1 MKITLLEPIGIS
13 DALLESLSAPIR
25 AAGHTFVAFDTK
37 TADPQVQLERIGD
50 SDAVIIANTPLPAS
64 VISATPKL
72 QLLNVAFTGI
82 DHVGLNACK
91 EKGITVCNA
100 AGYSN
105 SAVAEL
111 ALGLTIGCL
120 RYFNE
125 SDRACRSGGIGI
137 RGAEIAGRTVGI
149 VGTGAIG
156 LYTARLF
163 SAFGAKVIAYSRTQR
178 KEALDMG
185 IAYVSLEELLRRS
198 DIVSLHVPS
207 NAKTRHLIGKEQLAL
222 MQKHA
227 VLINCARGAV
237 VDNAA
242 LAEALHK
249 GNIAAAGIDVFDM
262 EPPLPEEE
270 PLSKAPHT
278 LLTPHVAYNTV
289 ESMERRAEIVFRN
302 LQAWLAGNPENVCS
316 F

>member
-13 DALLESLSAPIR
+13 AALLEELCAPIL
-25 AAGHTFVAFDTK
+25 AKGHSFVAYDTK
-37 TADPQVQLERIGD
+37 TTDPQEQLARIGD

-64 VISATPKL
+64 VNSAAPKL
-72 QLLNVAFTGI
+72 QMLDVAFTGI
-82 DHVGLNACK
+82 DHVGLSACK
-91 EKGITVCNA
+91 ETGITVCNA

-125 SDRACRSGGIGI
+125 SDRACRSGGVGI
-137 RGAEIAGRTVGI
+137 RGTEIAGRTVGI
-149 VGTGAIG
+149 VGPGAIG

-163 SAFGAKVIAYSRTQR
+163 AAFGAKVLAYSRSVR
-178 KEALDMG
+178 REALDMG
-185 IAYVSLEELLRRS
+185 IEYVSLEELLQRS

-207 NAKTRHLIGKEQLAL
+207 NAQTKHLIGKEQIAL
-222 MQKHA
+222 MQRHA

-242 LAEALHK
+242 LAEALQE
-249 GNIAAAGIDVFDM
+249 GRIAAAGIDVFDT
-262 EPPLPEEE
+262 EPPLPDTD
-270 PLSKAPHT
+270 PLANAPHT

-289 ESMERRAEIVFRN
+289 ESMERRAHIVFRN
-302 LQAWLAGNPENVCS
+302 LEAWLAGDPENVCS

>member
-13 DALLESLSAPIR
+13 ASLLEQLVAPFR
-25 AAGHTFVAFDTK
+25 AQGHTFTAFDTK
-37 TADPQVQLERIGD
+37 TTDPAEQIARIGD

-64 VISATPKL
+64 VIAAAPNLKL
-72 QLLNVAFTGI
+72 LDVAFTGI
-82 DHVGLNACK
+82 DHVGLDACK

-120 RYFNE
+120 RFFGE
-125 SDRACRSGGIGI
+125 SDRACRSGGVGI
-137 RGAEIAGRTVGI
+137 RGTEIAGRTVGI

-163 SAFGAKVIAYSRTQR
+163 AAFGARVIAYSRSVRQ
-178 KEALDMG
+178 EALDLG
-185 IAYVSLEELLRRS
+185 IEYVSLEELLRRS

-207 NAKTRHLIGKEQLAL
+207 NPQTRHLIGKAELAL

-227 VLINCARGAV
+227 LLINCARGAV

-242 LAEALHK
+242 LAEALQA
-249 GNIAAAGIDVFDM
+249 GTIGGAGIDVFDT
-262 EPPLPEEE
+262 EPPLPESD
-270 PLSKAPHT
+270 PLTKAPRT

-289 ESMERRAEIVFRN
+289 ESMERRAHIVFDN
-302 LQAWLAGNPENVCS
+302 LKAWIAGIPQNVCS
-316 F
+316 L

>member
-13 DALLESLSAPIR
+13 AALLEQLSAPIC
-25 AAGHTFVAFDTK
+25 AQGHTFVAFDTK
-37 TADPQVQLERIGD
+37 TTDPTEQLTRIGD
-50 SDAVIIANTPLPAS
+50 SDAVIIANTPLSAS
-64 VISATPKL
+64 VIAAAPNLKL
-72 QLLNVAFTGI
+72 LDVAFTGI
-82 DHVGLNACK
+82 DHVGLDACK

-120 RYFNE
+120 RFFNE

-137 RGAEIAGRTVGI
+137 RGTEIAGRTVGI

-163 SAFGAKVIAYSRTQR
+163 AAFGAKVIAYSRSVRQ
-178 KEALDMG
+178 EALDLG
-185 IAYVSLEELLRRS
+185 IEYVSLEELLRRS

-207 NAKTRHLIGKEQLAL
+207 NAQTRHLIGKNELAL

-227 VLINCARGAV
+227 LLINCARGAV

-242 LAEALHK
+242 LAEALQN
-249 GNIAAAGIDVFDM
+249 GTIGGAGIDVFDT
-262 EPPLPEEE
+262 EPPLPESD
-270 PLSKAPHT
+270 PLTKAPHT

-289 ESMERRAEIVFRN
+289 ESMERRAHIVFDN
-302 LQAWLAGNPENVCS
+302 LKAWISGIPQNVCS
-316 F
+316 L

>member
-13 DALLESLSAPIR
+13 STLLEELSAPIR
-25 AAGHTFVAFDTK
+25 AQGHTFVSFDTK
-37 TADPQVQLERIGD
+37 TTDPAEQQARIGD

-64 VISATPKL
+64 VIASAPKL
-72 QLLNVAFTGI
+72 QLLDVAFTGI
-82 DHVGLNACK
+82 DHVGLDACK

-111 ALGLTIGCL
+111 ALGLTSGCL

-125 SDRACRSGGIGI
+125 SDRACRSGGVGI
-137 RGAEIAGRTVGI
+137 RGTEIAGRTVGI

-163 SAFGAKVIAYSRTQR
+163 AAFGAKVIAYSRSIRQ
-178 KEALDMG
+178 EALDLG
-185 IAYVSLEELLRRS
+185 IEYVSLEELLQRS

-207 NAKTRHLIGKEQLAL
+207 NAQTRHLIGADQLAL

-242 LAEALHK
+242 LAAALER
-249 GNIAAAGIDVFDM
+249 GDLAAAGIDVFDT
-262 EPPLPEEE
+262 EPPLPESD
-270 PLSKAPHT
+270 PLTKAPRT

-289 ESMERRAEIVFRN
+289 ESMERRARIVFRN
-302 LQAWLAGNPENVCS
+302 LEAWLAGNPENVCS
-316 F
+316 L

>member
-13 DALLESLSAPIR
+13 AALLEQLSAPIR
-25 AAGHTFVAFDTK
+25 AKGHTFVAYDTK
-37 TADPQVQLERIGD
+37 TTDPNEQLARIGD
-50 SDAVIIANTPLPAS
+50 SDAVIIANTPLPAQ
-64 VISATPKL
+64 VISAAPGLKL
-72 QLLNVAFTGI
+72 LDVAFTGI
-82 DHVGLNACK
+82 DHVGLSACK
-91 EKGITVCNA
+91 KKGVTVCNA

-125 SDRACRSGGIGI
+125 SDKACRSGGVGI
-137 RGAEIAGRTVGI
+137 RGTEIAGRTVGI

-163 SAFGAKVIAYSRTQR
+163 AAFGAKVIAYSRSQR
-178 KEALDMG
+178 QEALDMG
-185 IAYVSLEELLRRS
+185 IEYVSLEELLQRS

-207 NAKTRHLIGKEQLAL
+207 NPQTKHLMGREQIAL

-242 LAEALHK
+242 LAEALK
-249 GNIAAAGIDVFDM
+249 EGRIAAAGIDVFDT
-262 EPPLPEEE
+262 EPPLPETD
-270 PLSKAPHT
+270 PLAGAPHT

-289 ESMERRAEIVFRN
+289 ESMERRAHIVFRN
-302 LQAWLAGNPENVCS
+302 LEAWLAGNPENVCS

>member
-1 MKITLLEPIGIS
+1 MKITLLEPIGIPE
-13 DALLESLSAPIR
+13 ALLAQLSAPVR
-25 AAGHTFVAFDTK
+25 AQGHTFVAFDTK
-37 TADPQVQLERIGD
+37 TTDPGVQQERIGD

-64 VISATPKL
+64 VISAAPNLKF
-72 QLLNVAFTGI
+72 LNVAFTGI
-82 DHVGLNACK
+82 DHVGLDACK
-91 EKGITVCNA
+91 EKGVLVSNA

-120 RYFNE
+120 RFFQE
-125 SDRACRSGGIGI
+125 GDRACRNGGVGI
-137 RGAEIAGRTVGI
+137 RGTEIAGRTVGI

-163 SAFGAKVIAYSRTQR
+163 AAFGAKVIAYSRSQR

-185 IAYVSLEELLRRS
+185 ITYVSLEELLQRS

-207 NAKTRHLIGKEQLAL
+207 NAQTRHLIGKEQIAL

-242 LAEALHK
+242 LAEALQA
-249 GNIAAAGIDVFDM
+249 GAIGAAGIDVFDT
-262 EPPLPEEE
+262 EPPLPASD
-270 PLSKAPHT
+270 PLTTAPRT
-278 LLTPHVAYNTV
+278 LLTPHVAYNTE
-289 ESMERRAEIVFRN
+289 ESMQRRAEIVFRN
-302 LQAWLAGNPENVCS
+302 LQAWLAGNPENVCI